1 MSSNPLLLRYL
12 VKRISLFPVIIFSV
26 ITINFILI
34 HAAPGGPFQILLSDP
49 TFTKQEL
56 LNLEAQYG
64 LNKPLYQQYLT
75 YIYQVFSGN
84 FGISYFYGIPV
95 TAVILD
101 YLPNTLLLAGISLL
115 LSSVVGIALGV
126 LSAMRGKLLDKTIN
140 VAAIASYTTPVFWQ
154 GLMMILIFSVYLKI
168 LPSTGIYLS
177 TSGFD
182 PIQFL
187 RHIIMPVISLS
198 LLLFPPIYFFTR
210 SSVLEVNNKDFI
222 KALRAKGLRERVIFM
237 KHSFRNALLPVVTLI
252 GLQGTILFGGATI
265 VEIVFTWPGIGL
277 LTYTAIL
284 NKDYPVLLGTLFFYG
299 LLVASLNLIVDLVY
313 VKIDP
318 RIVYR

>member
-1 MSSNPLLLRYL
+1 MSANPQLVRYL
-12 VKRISLFPVIIFSV
+12 LKRIALFPVIIFSV

-49 TFTKQEL
+49 TFTKSEL
-56 LNLEAQYG
+56 LNLENRYG
-64 LNKPLYQQYLT
+64 LNKPLYQQYLI
-75 YIYQVFSGN
+75 YIYQVFNGN
-84 FGISYFYGIPV
+84 FGLSYFYGVPV
-95 TAVILD
+95 TSVILD
-101 YLPNTLLLAGISLL
+101 YLPNTLLLAGFSLM
-115 LSSVVGIALGV
+115 LSSAVGVTLGV
-126 LSAMRGKLLDKTIN
+126 LSAMRGKVFDKTIN

-154 GLMMILIFSVYLKI
+154 GLMMILIFSVYLKL
-168 LPSTGIYLS
+168 LPSTGVYLS

-182 PIQFL
+182 PLQFL

-210 SSVLEVNNKDFI
+210 SSVLEVNGMDFI
-222 KALRAKGLRERVIFM
+222 KALRAKGMKERTIFM
-237 KHSFRNALLPVVTLI
+237 KHSVRNALLPVITLI
-252 GLQGTILFGGATI
+252 GLQSTILFGGATI

-299 LLVASLNLIVDLVY
+299 LLVASLNLIVDLIY